1 MNINKINTSQNNIN
15 PNILISLNN
24 IFLTRNGKNILQ
36 DVSLEISTAEFVTII
51 GPNGAGKS
59 MLLKTILGIEVINSG
74 EIYKKNGLK
83 IGYVPQKIHLEAAMP
98 ITAYDFLK
106 MVQGATPQ
114 NILEVLHEVGA
125 ETIANIQ
132 LHSASGGE
140 LQRILLARA
149 LLQNPNILI
158 LDEPAQN
165 LDISGQLAF
174 YQLLANIH
182 TQKNIA
188 VLMVSHDLHMV
199 MASTNKVVCLFH
211 HICCS
216 GKPDVITR
224 SPEFI
229 SLFGKDFSDMMAIY
243 NHHHSHTHNTDEE
256 IHVHTADCRH

>member
-1 MNINKINTSQNNIN
+1 LPIAKNKILPMNNT
-15 PNILISLNN
+15 PLISTENL
-24 IFLTRNGKNILQ
+24 FLTRNGKSILQ
-36 DVSLEISTAEFVTII
+36 DVSITIGQGEFVTII

-59 MLLKTILGIEVINSG
+59 MLLKTIIGIEAPTSG
-74 EIYKKNGLK
+74 KIIKHNNVK
-83 IGYVPQKIHLEAAMP
+83 IGYVPQKIHLDPAMP

-106 MVQGATPQ
+106 MVPGATSQ
-114 NILEVLHEVGA
+114 NILETLHEANA
-125 ETIANIQ
+125 EALVNTQ

-149 LLQNPNILI
+149 LLQNPDILI

-182 TQKNIA
+182 QQKNIA

-199 MASTNKVVCLFH
+199 MASTSKVVCLFH
-211 HICCS
+211 HVCCS

-229 SLFGKDFSDMMAIY
+229 SLFGKDFSDLMAIY
-243 NHHHSHTHNTDEE
+243 NHHHTHEHE
-256 IHVHTADCRH
+256 HVHSENCRH